1 MPGMLFGEAG
11 VFRGRLFNL
20 VVDLRT
26 AIINYLDDNVPV
38 STTNQSPSISTT
50 NMVQSL
56 TAGEPEEQG
65 EDEVVRNEVA
75 RDEIFAMVQ
84 QFR

>member
-1 MPGMLFGEAG
+1 M
-11 VFRGRLFNL
+11 FRGRLFNL
-20 VVDLRT
+20 FVDLRT

-38 STTNQSPSISTT
+38 SMTNQSPSIPTT
-50 NMVQSL
+50 NMVQSF

-65 EDEVVRNEVA
+65 DDEVVRSEVA

>member
-1 MPGMLFGEAG
+1 MLFGEAG
-11 VFRGRLFNL
+11 VFRGRLFNFF
-20 VVDLRT
+20 VDLRT